1 MSPPIIFFKNIH
13 HPLHAAS
20 RHAFSG
26 SVESRVIGRRCKVMK
41 QAATAK
47 NFRKLAIPEKTAHL
61 SPSVIAPSHPKI
73 IQENSK

>member
-26 SVESRVIGRRCKVMK
+26 SVESRLIGRRCQSDETGGNGKK
-41 QAATAK
+41 
-47 NFRKLAIPEKTAHL
+47 F
-61 SPSVIAPSHPKI
+61 
-73 IQENSK
+73 